1 MQLEELGQ
9 NVNFRVDIHKICHNP
24 NKNYNYNRKL
34 KTAEI
39 LNKIKPSN
47 LNTNLKGVDKKKPS
61 HLIFCFAHISASK
74 HRSFKILV
82 PNPHNIPLIFI
93 NTL

>member
-9 NVNFRVDIHKICHNP
+9 NVNFRFDIHKICHNP
-24 NKNYNYNRKL
+24 NKNYIYNRKL

-47 LNTNLKGVDKKKPS
+47 LNTNLVHSQTYQIQHTKPT
-61 HLIFCFAHISASK
+61 
-74 HRSFKILV
+74 R
-82 PNPHNIPLIFI
+82 P
-93 NTL
+93 